1 MPSYDPAGKIAVV
14 TGAASGIGRG
24 ICLALAK
31 AGAAGVCALDVDEAG
46 AQATAALVV
55 SLGARALALRCD
67 AGSETD
73 LAAAVRRAEATF
85 GGGVS
90 CFVCNGGVAGEEVGP
105 GAVVAGNATWES
117 CWRVNVMQCV
127 YAARLVSVVGALC
140 GVVVVGV
147 SYASTVGPNYSD
159 GARGGRYGRRFI
171 CYSSATHTAEDRP
184 CNACMHAH
192 DSGRL
197 SLLLTILSPHIYP
210 TFGRSSLQCWSAGTV
225 GAS

>member
-46 AQATAALVV
+46 AQATAALVA

-90 CFVCNGGVAGEEVGP
+90 CFVCNAGVAGEEVGP

-127 YAARLVSVVGALC
+127 YAARLVSVVGGALLWWSSSGAC
-140 GVVVVGV
+140 VIRV
-147 SYASTVGPNYSD
+147 YS
-159 GARGGRYGRRFI
+159 GSQLQRWSERRK
-171 CYSSATHTAEDRP
+171 AWEAV
-184 CNACMHAH
+184 CM
-192 DSGRL
+192 L
-197 SLLLTILSPHIYP
+197 Y
-210 TFGRSSLQCWSAGTV
+210 
-225 GAS
+225 

>member
-24 ICLALAK
+24 ICLALAQ
-31 AGAAGVCALDVDEAG
+31 AGAAGVCALDLDEAG
-46 AQATAALVV
+46 AQATAALVS

-90 CFVCNGGVAGEEVGP
+90 CFVCNAGVAGEEVGP

-127 YAARLVSVVGALC
+127 YAARLVSAVLC
-140 GVVVVGV
+140 SSVLEYWGV
-147 SYASTVGPNYSD
+147 S
-159 GARGGRYGRRFI
+159 
-171 CYSSATHTAEDRP
+171 
-184 CNACMHAH
+184 
-192 DSGRL
+192 
-197 SLLLTILSPHIYP
+197 
-210 TFGRSSLQCWSAGTV
+210 
-225 GAS
+225 